1 MNITPQSPSI
11 PIATVVNPQ
20 TDSLRRENTTRE
32 VISQPAAASQS
43 AAEKG
48 VASDKERARTPAQ
61 QAEFIDFVSIK
72 EKAEQEDST
81 INSSGQRNGSQQQS
95 DNQEQTAEASS
106 DAVEQ
111 DNSDGPDL
119 SRNQLS
125 PEQTQEQIAEEK
137 LISELSARDAEV
149 KRHEQAHAAIGGSV
163 TGAPS
168 YEYRKG
174 PDGKSYAVSGE
185 VSVDVSPVAG
195 DPEATIRKMQ
205 KVHAAALAP
214 VNPSTQDIKVAAT
227 ASKII
232 LQAQSELMSEALEQE
247 QAKRTGDN
255 DISVG
260 RSRLN
265 DGQERDFD
273 TLINETLASQ
283 EAIAPSDSTR
293 SEDVD
298 QRAQRIETFYLKI
311 NKAYEQAPSHHFQI
325 QA

>member
-1 MNITPQSPSI
+1 MNITPQNPNL

-20 TDSLRRENTTRE
+20 TDSLRRENSTRE

-48 VASDKERARTPAQ
+48 VASDRERARTPAQ
-61 QAEFIDFVSIK
+61 NNEFIDFVSIK

-81 INSSGQRNGSQQQS
+81 INGSSQQSSSGQQS
-95 DNQEQTAEASS
+95 AEQGNEQVEEQGAESTEQDTAS
-106 DAVEQ
+106 DA
-111 DNSDGPDL
+111 N
-119 SRNQLS
+119 RNQLS
-125 PEQTQEQIAEEK
+125 PEQTKEQIAEEK
-137 LISELSARDAEV
+137 IIQELSARDAEV
-149 KRHEQAHAAIGGSV
+149 RRHENAHAATGGSV

-168 YEYRKG
+168 YEFRKG

-195 DPEATIRKMQ
+195 DPEATIRKMK
-205 KVHAAALAP
+205 KVHAAAMAP
-214 VNPSTQDIKVAAT
+214 MNPSTQDIKVAAT
-227 ASKII
+227 ATNII
-232 LQAQSELMSEALEQE
+232 LQAQSEIMS
-247 QAKRTGDN
+247 QAAERDN
-255 DISVG
+255 SNSRSENTVG

-265 DGQERDFD
+265 DGEERDFD
-273 TLINETLASQ
+273 TLINDTLANQ
-283 EAIAPSDSTR
+283 EAIAPSESQR
-293 SEDVD
+293 SIDVD